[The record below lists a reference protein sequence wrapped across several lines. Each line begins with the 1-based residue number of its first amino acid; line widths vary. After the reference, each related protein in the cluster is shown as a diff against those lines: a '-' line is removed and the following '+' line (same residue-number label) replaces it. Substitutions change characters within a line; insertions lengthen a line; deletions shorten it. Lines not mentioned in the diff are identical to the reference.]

1 MKKQFPAL
9 FLATLLVFSIA
20 LTGCKKNKETETES
34 ETSLS
39 VIIPGDTYTSYLAD
53 QSFYVMRIGD
63 DYVRLP
69 GTGYTV
75 MADEDGELPDLEDG
89 QFAYITAD
97 LKDVYNDFGYI
108 PSHTYYITSIS
119 SEEYLSYDEI
129 VERCD
134 IPELGTTE
142 MYSLFQYTKG
152 DQLYLLVLHGN
163 VFAYT
168 DDGLFAEYVRPNRGD
183 PFEPFLKDMGE

>member
-1 MKKQFPAL
+1 MKKQLPAQ

-20 LTGCKKNKETETES
+20 LTGCKKNKETETET
-34 ETSLS
+34 ETS
-39 VIIPGDTYTSYLAD
+39 VHIVFGDTYTSFLAD

-97 LKDVYNDFGYI
+97 LKDIYNDFGFV

-129 VERCD
+129 VEHCD

-142 MYSLFQYTKG
+142 MYSLFQYTKN

-168 DDGLFAEYVRPNRGD
+168 DDGLFAEYERPNRGD

>member
-9 FLATLLVFSIA
+9 FLATILVCSIA
-20 LTGCKKNKETETES
+20 LTGCKKNKETETETES

-39 VIIPGDTYTSYLAD
+39 VIIPGDTYTSFLAD

-89 QFAYITAD
+89 EFAYITAD
-97 LKDVYNDFGYI
+97 LKDVYNDFGFI

-168 DDGLFAEYVRPNRGD
+168 DDGLLQNTCAPTAAIPSCRF
-183 PFEPFLKDMGE
+183 